1 MISEK
6 NILQSDFEG
15 KNLTRKYL
23 GEMIS
28 YNEKIYFMAYTPGKK
43 SYSVVCRGE
52 KFYHQMF
59 GEKHFSPK
67 QNHPYPPQT
76 SNGRPLI
83 SALTSQMC
91 LLLFLRTLYHL
102 AHTRDYLALLEGRT
116 SDIHLQ
122 CLFPSSASEM
132 RSCLDQA

>member
-1 MISEK
+1 
-6 NILQSDFEG
+6 
-15 KNLTRKYL
+15 
-23 GEMIS
+23 MIS
-28 YNEKIYFMAYTPGKK
+28 YNEKNIYFMAYTRGKK
-43 SYSVVCRGE
+43 SYSVVCRGK

-59 GEKHFSPK
+59 REKHFSPK

-76 SNGRPLI
+76 SNGRPLT

-122 CLFPSSASEM
+122 CLFPSSVSEM